1 MTNVRHL
8 CSVSSNEVINVAC
21 TSRKDASASATK
33 LKIIISA
40 GAGAG
45 DNTSAAERLAE
56 IFTENG
62 VDVDISLAQTGAE
75 VTELAQ
81 EAARGPYKAVVAAGG
96 DGTVNSVA
104 AAVVDTDK
112 IFGVLPLGT
121 LNHFARDLNIPFDVE
136 AAAQTIIAGHTTEID
151 VAEVNDRI
159 FLNNSSLGLY
169 PMIVREREK
178 RERLGFRKWP
188 AFFWATIQA
197 LRRYP
202 FLDVRLRVN
211 GELFD
216 RLTPF
221 VFVGNNEY
229 AMNGFNIGLRDR
241 LDEGVLSIYITHRTT
256 RLRLIGLA
264 LRAMAGRLRNDRD
277 FLALRSN
284 EVKILTRRKRLRVAF
299 DGEIKWMQTPLQYR
313 VRSRALRVIVPKNA
327 EAE

>member
-1 MTNVRHL
+1 MGP
-8 CSVSSNEVINVAC
+8 
-21 TSRKDASASATK
+21 

-40 GAGAG
+40 GAGPG
-45 DNTSAAERLAE
+45 DNTRAAERLAE
-56 IFTENG
+56 IFDEQEI
-62 VDVDISLAQTGAE
+62 DVDISLAQSGSE

-81 EAARGPYKAVVAAGG
+81 EAARGPYRVVVAAGG
-96 DGTVNSVA
+96 DGTVNAVA
-104 AAVVDTDK
+104 TAVVDTDK
-112 IFGVLPLGT
+112 VLGVLPLGT

-136 AAAQTIIAGHTTEID
+136 AAAQTIIDGHTAEID
-151 VAEVNDRI
+151 IAEVNDRI

-178 RERLGFRKWP
+178 RQRLGYRKWP

-229 AMNGFNIGLRDR
+229 AMDLLNVGVRDR
-241 LDEGVLSIYITHRTT
+241 LDRGVLSIYITHRTS
-256 RLRLIGLA
+256 RLRLIMLA
-264 LRAMAGRLRNDRD
+264 LRAVFGRLRNDRD
-277 FLALRSN
+277 FLALRSD
-284 EVKILTRRKRLRVAF
+284 EVKILTRHKRLRVAF
-299 DGEIKWMQTPLQYR
+299 DGEIQWMQTPLQYR
-313 VRSRALRVIVPKNA
+313 VRSRALRVIVPKDA
-327 EAE
+327 EG